1 MNMKKTTLI
10 IVIFV
15 LILSTLACRLP
26 FIGRAVEGMET
37 AVQDEVVGED
47 NPGAETQVTE
57 PVLVETSEAAQTET
71 EAVVES
77 SPGTAV
83 YSDKGVEITLPST
96 YRVGDVDKDLA
107 ILVEGLKAM
116 SEEDA
121 DDIQALYEKNKDDI
135 MLWGYDTDSPLS
147 HQTSVLIMKN
157 EEFAGMSL
165 AVISAFANLLLS
177 QEVDSIS
184 QQQMELGGRD
194 VLRFETTS
202 ENAGVETA
210 QAIYLLNDSGKLW
223 LIGFF
228 TNQEQFNTRLP
239 SFDAAVASFTVV
251 SVD

>member
-1 MNMKKTTLI
+1 MTMKKTTLI
-10 IVIFV
+10 IVTFV

-26 FIGRAVEGMET
+26 FVGKVVNEVEDTVQESAGDSVSQSTEAPIRET
-37 AVQDEVVGED
+37 KEAEKPATEEVV
-47 NPGAETQVTE
+47 
-57 PVLVETSEAAQTET
+57 T
-71 EAVVES
+71 EAVRGN

-83 YSDKGVEITLPST
+83 YTDNGVEITLPAT
-96 YRVGDVDKDLA
+96 YMVGDVDKDLA

-121 DDIQALYEKNKDDI
+121 DDIQELYDKNKDDI
-135 MLWGYDTDSPLS
+135 MLWGFDTDSPPT

-165 AVISAFANLLLS
+165 AVISVFANLLLG

-194 VLRFETTS
+194 VLRFMTTS
-202 ENAGVETA
+202 ENAGVKTA
-210 QAIYLLNDSGKLW
+210 QAIYLFNDSGKLW

-228 TNQEQFNTRLP
+228 TNQEQFESRLP
-239 SFDAAVASFTVV
+239 SFDAAAASFTVV
-251 SVD
+251 SGE